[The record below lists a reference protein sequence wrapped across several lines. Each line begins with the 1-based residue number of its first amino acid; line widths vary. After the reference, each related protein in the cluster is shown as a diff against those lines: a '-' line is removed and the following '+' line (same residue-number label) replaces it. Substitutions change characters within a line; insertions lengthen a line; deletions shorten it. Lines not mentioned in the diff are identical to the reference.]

1 MVRLSIEPETM
12 DKLAAQAVLHGCS
25 MGDEIKDRIE
35 QSFGKERAEPRE
47 WR

>member
-1 MVRLSIEPETM
+1 MVHLSLEPETM
-12 DKLAAQAVLHGCS
+12 DKLAAQAIVHGHS
-25 MGDEIKDRIE
+25 MGDEIKRRIL

>member
-1 MVRLSIEPETM
+1 MVHLSLEPETM
-12 DKLAAQAVLHGCS
+12 DRLAAHACLHGHS